1 MYKLTMEDV
10 LMLLSYN
17 DRFLILTHK
26 KPDGDTLG
34 SAVAL
39 CIALRQRGKTAYI
52 KNSGEITGRFYDM
65 CSPYFEPEGFE
76 PLFVVSVDIAD
87 VKLLPDNC
95 AQYKDDIMLSVDH
108 HPSNTQFAGHN
119 YVVDSAAATGEIIY
133 DILEKLGTELTKDRM
148 TAIYVAVSTD
158 TGCFRYSNTTKES
171 HIIAA
176 KAIEAGVDFPYLNKI
191 LFDTKSM
198 ARMNLEKCLYQNTK
212 YYFDKSA
219 AVGILQRAVIDEYE
233 ATEDDMENIS
243 SYLRKIEG
251 IECAATAIE
260 QKNGD
265 LKFSLRSGE
274 TIDVSAVAQAMGG
287 GGHKRAAGFVI
298 KHGENTEEKIAQLLE
313 EIGKQM
319 GESRT
324 MHV

>member
-1 MYKLTMEDV
+1 
-10 LMLLSYN
+10 
-17 DRFLILTHK
+17 
-26 KPDGDTLG
+26 
-34 SAVAL
+34 
-39 CIALRQRGKTAYI
+39 
-52 KNSGEITGRFYDM
+52 
-65 CSPYFEPEGFE
+65 
-76 PLFVVSVDIAD
+76 
-87 VKLLPDNC
+87 
-95 AQYKDDIMLSVDH
+95 
-108 HPSNTQFAGHN
+108 
-119 YVVDSAAATGEIIY
+119 
-133 DILEKLGTELTKDRM
+133 
-148 TAIYVAVSTD
+148 
-158 TGCFRYSNTTKES
+158 
-171 HIIAA
+171 
-176 KAIEAGVDFPYLNKI
+176 
-191 LFDTKSM
+191 
-198 ARMNLEKCLYQNTK
+198 MNLEKCLYQNTK

-219 AVGILQRAVIDEYE
+219 AVGILQRAVIDECE